1 MDVPKSKS
9 INKKEKVEIIKLH
22 DEVGFIRSRACIVVA
37 NSSGNPERRA
47 EADMFERRAAAVE
60 RRLGR
65 LRLKGARKYLLV
77 PNPWK
82 IHDLEAALDAI
93 GATNEDRPENASS
106 GGGRS
111 R

>member
-1 MDVPKSKS
+1 MDVTPKK
-9 INKKEKVEIIKLH
+9 IIVKKEKIEIIKLH
-22 DEVGFIRSRACIVVA
+22 DAVGFIRSRACVLVA
-37 NSSGNPERRA
+37 KSLNNPERKA
-47 EADMFERRAAAVE
+47 EADIIERRAASVE

-82 IHDLEAALDAI
+82 IHDIEDALDAI